1 MFFLGLHIFTYSDTF
16 QVHKSGP
23 PCFRLSW
30 QSLNLTGQNRSRKTI
45 RSSKHL
51 TVCLSVWPSVYPCVY
66 LSVCQSL
73 SLSLPSPSVHPS
85 IHPSI
90 HASIHPS
97 MAFSLR
103 MPNWLAGAA
112 TLGAKQPRSTI
123 RQWYRSVIYIYIYTY
138 SVNPGLINYGLLTRG
153 VLLQ

>member
-51 TVCLSVWPSVYPCVY
+51 TVCLSDHPFIHVSIF
-66 LSVCQSL
+66 LSVSL
-73 SLSLPSPSVHPS
+73 SLSPLSIRPSIHPFMHPS
-85 IHPSI
+85 IHPW
-90 HASIHPS
+90 H
-97 MAFSLR
+97 SLSEC
-103 MPNWLAGAA
+103 PTGWLGQLLLVRSN
-112 TLGAKQPRSTI
+112 LGARSDNGI
-123 RQWYRSVIYIYIYTY
+123 VQSYIYIYI
-138 SVNPGLINYGLLTRG
+138 
-153 VLLQ
+153 

>member
-23 PCFRLSW
+23 PCLRLSW
-30 QSLNLTGQNRSRKTI
+30 QSLNLRHGNHWTIGVKVPGATGQNRSRKTI

-51 TVCLSVWPSVYPCVY
+51 TVCLSDHPFIHVSIF
-66 LSVCQSL
+66 LSVSL
-73 SLSLPSPSVHPS
+73 SLSLSPLHPS
-85 IHPSI
+85 IHPFI
-90 HASIHPS
+90 HSS

-103 MPNWLAGAA
+103 MPNWLAWAA

-123 RQWYRSVIYIYIYTY
+123 RQWYRSVIYIYIHSTY
-138 SVNPGLINYGLLTRG
+138 LLGADQGL
-153 VLLQ
+153 V

>member
-73 SLSLPSPSVHPS
+73 SLSPLHPS

-90 HASIHPS
+90 HSCIHPS
-97 MAFSLR
+97 IHGILSQNAQLVGWGSYSWCEATSEHDQTMVSFSH
-103 MPNWLAGAA
+103 
-112 TLGAKQPRSTI
+112 
-123 RQWYRSVIYIYIYTY
+123 IYIYTY
-138 SVNPGLINYGLLTRG
+138 SVNPGLINYRLWSIN
-153 VLLQ
+153 